1 MSHRSCTLPGD
12 YEATRYGTVH
22 WLVLDH
28 IGANLSRPRF
38 GLLPLHGYPG
48 MMRLENTLIQYLKIV
63 ERLNKDFT
71 T

>member
-1 MSHRSCTLPGD
+1 
-12 YEATRYGTVH
+12 VH

-48 MMRLENTLIQYLKIV
+48 MMQLENTLIQYLKIV